1 MNQPTYGGSNEAM
14 YPNEYLYSREHE
26 WIRVDDDV
34 CTLGITEFAQQ
45 ELGEV
50 VFVELP
56 EIGQV
61 FDANDELGTIESVK
75 AVAEVYTP
83 VAGEIIEVNDAV
95 VDDPELL
102 NEDPHGEGWLVK
114 LRFSSAADLK
124 SLMNAEQYEEFVQ
137 SGEA

>member
-1 MNQPTYGGSNEAM
+1 M
-14 YPNEYLYSREHE
+14 YPSEYMYSREHE
-26 WIRVDDDV
+26 WVRVQDDICV
-34 CTLGITEFAQQ
+34 LGITEFAQQ

-56 EIGQV
+56 EAGQV

-83 VAGEIIEVNDAV
+83 VAGEVVDVNDAV

-114 LRFSSAADLK
+114 IRFSSAADLK
-124 SLMNAEQYEEFVQ
+124 SLMNAEEYEEYVK

>member
-1 MNQPTYGGSNEAM
+1 M
-14 YPNEYLYSREHE
+14 YPSEYLYSREHE
-26 WIRVDDDV
+26 WVRIDDDV
-34 CTLGITEFAQQ
+34 CVLGITEFAQA

-61 FDANDELGTIESVK
+61 FDSGDELGTIESVK

-83 VAGEIIEVNDAV
+83 VAGEVIEVNEAV
-95 VDDPELL
+95 SDDPELL
-102 NEDPHGEGWLVK
+102 NEDPHGEGWLIK
-114 LRFSSAADLK
+114 IRFSSASDLK
-124 SLMNAEQYEEFVQ
+124 DLMNAEKYEEYVK

>member
-1 MNQPTYGGSNEAM
+1 M

-26 WIRVDDDV
+26 WIRVEDDV
-34 CTLGITEFAQQ
+34 CVLGITEFAQQ

-56 EIGQV
+56 EVGQV

-83 VAGEIIEVNDAV
+83 VAGEVVEVNDAV

-102 NEDPHGEGWLVK
+102 NEDPHGEGWLLK
-114 LRFSSAADLK
+114 IRFSSAADLK
-124 SLMNAEQYEEFVQ
+124 NLMNAEAYEEYVK

>member
-1 MNQPTYGGSNEAM
+1 M
-14 YPNEYLYSREHE
+14 YPKDYLYSREHE
-26 WIRVDDDV
+26 WVRVEDDV
-34 CTLGITEFAQQ
+34 CVLGITEFAQQ

-75 AVAEVYTP
+75 AVAEVFTP

-102 NEDPHGEGWLVK
+102 NEDPHGDGWLLK
-114 LRFSSAADLK
+114 MRFSSADDLK
-124 SLMNAEQYEEFVQ
+124 ALMKPEEYEEYVQ

>member
-1 MNQPTYGGSNEAM
+1 M
-14 YPNEYLYSREHE
+14 YPSEYLYSREHE
-26 WIRVDDDV
+26 WIRVEDDV
-34 CTLGITEFAQQ
+34 CVLGITEFAQQ

-56 EIGQV
+56 EVGQV

-83 VAGEIIEVNDAV
+83 VAGEVVEVNDAV

-102 NEDPHGEGWLVK
+102 NEDPHGEGWLLK
-114 LRFSSAADLK
+114 IRFSSAADLK
-124 SLMNAEQYEEFVQ
+124 NLMNAEAYEEYVK